1 MSVRLKPCQHP
12 RCFVSQWSPLVIW
25 ASVRCAVWYL
35 LRKILQATNDRTAS
49 RNLLRD
55 LPEPLLAS
63 RSIRFKSFP
72 LFPLKLNNQSL
83 RESEEEKQ
91 DSRVQNSLG
100 EDRVVFTPL
109 SWSEICLPS
118 LWVDMIYEADSRGSA
133 RSPAVTTC
141 QHQVSTPLTFL
152 DAECKPLLIRVWNV
166 CVISFGKHVFWGV
179 RMLYWNDLFI
189 KFCT

>member
-1 MSVRLKPCQHP
+1 M
-12 RCFVSQWSPLVIW
+12 
-25 ASVRCAVWYL
+25 RCAVWYL

-118 LWVDMIYEADSRGSA
+118 L
-133 RSPAVTTC
+133 
-141 QHQVSTPLTFL
+141 
-152 DAECKPLLIRVWNV
+152 
-166 CVISFGKHVFWGV
+166 
-179 RMLYWNDLFI
+179 
-189 KFCT
+189 